1 MIERHNRHV
10 KNPHLQPNVFINFK
24 MKMILLVGSLIIAI
38 ITVIGL
44 FIGHFISVTMEEQVG
59 EHALSVAESVA
70 HIPELA
76 EAFKHE
82 DPSSIINPLVEPI
95 QKSTKAEFIVV
106 GNTEEIRY
114 AHPNADQIG
123 ERMVGEDNEMALVY
137 GQSYVSKAAGSLG
150 SSVRAKVPVYLDGE
164 IVGVVSV
171 GFLVNDI
178 QSIIKSYNIHLW
190 IVLVNIA
197 VVAVIGAVLIASYI
211 KKVLLGLEPE
221 EIAHLFFQKET
232 ILQSTHEGIIAVNQS
247 GMITMINIA
256 AQRLLFNQVI
266 PSKQYEGKTLK
277 DLAPAQQ
284 LLNLLHDENDRVDQ
298 EMIIGKTIVFVNK
311 VPIYYDDSLVGTV
324 FTFRNKTEIDLL
336 TKELASVK
344 QYTNALRAQTH
355 EFSNKLYTILGLL
368 QLGKKEEAIHYI
380 QRESSLQ
387 KSWIRL
393 LIQKVSDPMV
403 SGLLLGKLNQ
413 ASELGIDITIQEDSR
428 LATHLNEKQT
438 EALLT
443 AIGNL
448 IDNAMDA
455 VKHNPIAERI
465 IAIFFTDIGNDIIFE
480 IDDAGE
486 GVPDHYVH
494 SIFEQG
500 FTSKEGEQRG
510 FGLALTKQLIE
521 EVNGDLYLEE
531 GDLGGAS
538 FVLSMPKE
546 IDERRGS
553 DA

>member
-1 MIERHNRHV
+1 MKLHKRRE
-10 KNPHLQPNVFINFK
+10 KNPHLQPTIIINFK
-24 MKMILLVGSLIIAI
+24 MKMILLVAALIIAI
-38 ITVIGL
+38 ILVIGI

-59 EHALSVAESVA
+59 DRALSVAESVA

-76 EAFKHE
+76 EAFGQD
-82 DPSSIINPLVEPI
+82 DPASIITPLVAPI
-95 QKSTKAEFIVV
+95 QKATKAEFIVV

-114 AHPNADQIG
+114 SHPKADKIG
-123 ERMVGEDNEMALVY
+123 MKMVGEDNEKALIH
-137 GQSYVSKAAGSLG
+137 GESYVSKAAGSLG
-150 SSVRAKVPVYLDGE
+150 DSVRAKVPVYVDGK

-171 GFLVNDI
+171 GFLMNDI
-178 QSIIKSYNIHLW
+178 QSIIKSYTNQLW
-190 IVLVNIA
+190 LVLINIA
-197 VVAVIGAVLIASYI
+197 IAAVIGAILIASYI
-211 KKVLLGLEPE
+211 KKVLFGLEPE
-221 EIAHLFFQKET
+221 EIAHLFLQKET
-232 ILQSTHEGIIAVNQS
+232 ILQSTHEGIIAVNQH
-247 GMITMINIA
+247 GIITMLNSA

-266 PSKQYEGKTLK
+266 QPEQYEGMSIK

-284 LLNLLHDENDRVDQ
+284 LLRFLHDETNRIDQ
-298 EMIIGKTIVFVNK
+298 EMMIGNTIVFANK
-311 VPIYYDDSLVGTV
+311 VPIYFEDSLIGTV

-336 TKELASVK
+336 TKELTSVK

-380 QRESSLQ
+380 KRESSLQ

-393 LIQKVSDPMV
+393 LIKKISDPQV

-413 ASELGIDITIQEDSR
+413 ASELGIDIAIQEDSR
-428 LATHLNEKQT
+428 LETLLSEKQR

-448 IDNAMDA
+448 IDNAIDA
-455 VKHNPIAERI
+455 VNQNPPADRK
-465 IAIFFTDIGNDIIFE
+465 IAIYFTDIGNDIIFE

-486 GVPDHYVH
+486 GVPDRYVKL
-494 SIFEQG
+494 IFEQG
-500 FTSKEGEQRG
+500 FTLKEGEHGG
-510 FGLALTKQLIE
+510 FGLALTKQLIKG
-521 EVNGDLYLEE
+521 VNGELYLEE

-546 IDERRGS
+546 GRES

>member
-1 MIERHNRHV
+1 MQLHKRRN
-10 KNPHLQPNVFINFK
+10 KNPHLQPTIIISFK
-24 MKMILLVGSLIIAI
+24 MKMILLVAALIIAI
-38 ITVIGL
+38 ITVIGI
-44 FIGHFISVTMEEQVG
+44 FIGHFISVTMETQVG
-59 EHALSVAESVA
+59 DRALSVAESVA

-76 EAFKHE
+76 EAFEHE
-82 DPSSIINPLVEPI
+82 DPASIINPLVAPI
-95 QKSTKAEFIVV
+95 QKATQAEFIVV

-114 AHPNADQIG
+114 AHPDAEKIG
-123 ERMVGEDNEMALVY
+123 KKMVGEDSEKALVH
-137 GQSYVSKAAGSLG
+137 GESYVSKAAGSLG
-150 SSVRAKVPVYLDGE
+150 DSVRAKVPVYVDGK

-178 QSIIKSYNIHLW
+178 QSIITSYNIHLW
-190 IVLVNIA
+190 IVLIIVAI
-197 VVAVIGAVLIASYI
+197 VAVLVAILIGSYL
-211 KKVLLGLEPE
+211 KKVLFGLEPE
-221 EIAHLFFQKET
+221 EIAHLFVQKET

-247 GMITMINIA
+247 GMIMMINFA
-256 AQRLLFNQVI
+256 AQQLLFNKI
-266 PSKQYEGKTLK
+266 IHPKQFEGISIK

-284 LLNLLHDENDRVDQ
+284 LLGFLHDDNDRIDQ
-298 EMIIGKTIVFVNK
+298 EMIIGNTIVFANK
-311 VPIYYDDSLVGTV
+311 VPIHYEESLVGTV

-336 TKELASVK
+336 TKELKSIK

-368 QLGKKEEAIHYI
+368 QLNKKEEAIMYI

-393 LIQKVSDPMV
+393 LIQKVSDPQV

-413 ASELGIDITIQEDSR
+413 ASELGIDIAIQEDSTLTTR
-428 LATHLNEKQT
+428 LSEKQR

-448 IDNAMDA
+448 VDNAMDA
-455 VKHNPIAERI
+455 VKNNPPDNRK
-465 IAIFFTDIGNDIIFE
+465 IAIFFTDIGKDIIFE

-486 GVPDHYVH
+486 GVPDPYVKM
-494 SIFEQG
+494 IFEQG
-500 FTSKEGEQRG
+500 FTLKEGVHGG

-521 EVNGDLYLEE
+521 GVNGELYLEE

-538 FVLSMPKE
+538 FVLSMP
-546 IDERRGS
+546 IERGRS